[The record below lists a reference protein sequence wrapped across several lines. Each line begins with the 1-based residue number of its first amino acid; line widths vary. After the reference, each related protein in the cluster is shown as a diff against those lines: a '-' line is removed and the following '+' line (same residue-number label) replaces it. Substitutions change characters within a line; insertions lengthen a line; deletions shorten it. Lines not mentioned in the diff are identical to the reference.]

1 MFKKLDKMD
10 VQKKKAEEKA
20 KEKLK
25 ETIKLKFQA
34 VSAEDL
40 EKTLFLL
47 KAKRKTQGSIK
58 A

>member
-34 VSAEDL
+34 VSGEDL

-47 KAKRKTQGSIK
+47 KAKRKT
-58 A
+58 